1 MGAFSL
7 IVVINLLNS
16 WKMNRSIKNKPNTDS
31 HTILLIQTGRG
42 SDTKTFSDYESLDE
56 ALEGICKTFE
66 EHLKRTNPTKPTIT
80 YDVSQLFDFI
90 DQLPDLS
97 CFLLEKEHGLYA
109 PYDKDWIKTQVY
121 ELLRKQAAK

>member
-1 MGAFSL
+1 M
-7 IVVINLLNS
+7 INFQIENEP
-16 WKMNRSIKNKPNTDS
+16 IHQNKPNTDS
-31 HTILLIQTGRG
+31 HTILLIQTRRG

-80 YDVSQLFDFI
+80 YDISQLFDFI

-97 CFLLEKEHGLYA
+97 CFLLEKEYGLYA

>member
-1 MGAFSL
+1 MS
-7 IVVINLLNS
+7 
-16 WKMNRSIKNKPNTDS
+16 RSIRNKPVNLNA

-42 SDTKTFSDYESLDE
+42 SDTKTFSDYESLEE

-80 YDVSQLFDFI
+80 YDISQLFDFI

-97 CFLLEKEHGLYA
+97 CFLLEKEYGLYA